1 MPEIMRLFG
10 MRFFFYSREHEP
22 IHVHVRNS
30 DGKAK
35 FAILPEGVVLVS
47 NDGIKMKDIRAA
59 EMILEENKELAIQKW
74 IEHFGLGADDD
85 DSEDM
90 V

>member
-22 IHVHVRNS
+22 IHVHVRNA

-35 FAILPEGVVLVS
+35 FAISPDGVVLVS

-74 IEHFGLGADDD
+74 NEHFGFGDDD